1 MPTLMECVPNF
12 SEGRDPEVIRRIADA
27 IRAVEGVLLLDVDP
41 GPAANRTVVTFAGP
55 PAAVFEASFAAIAE
69 AAELIDMRAHSGEHP
84 RIGATDV
91 CPLVPLSGVTMEE
104 AVALARS
111 LAERVGRELE
121 IPVYCYENAAFRE
134 ERRKLSF
141 CRKGE
146 YEGLAER
153 LRDPRWKPDFGPAR
167 FNARSGATVI
177 GARNLLV
184 AYNVNLDTA
193 DPSPARAIAAEV
205 REKPSPGGNASSDR
219 NPGADTPRPPGGLR
233 ACRAIGWHIREY
245 GIAQVSLNLTD
256 LSVTPLHLAF
266 EEVSRRAEARGLRVT
281 GSEIVGLVPERA
293 LTEAGA
299 HFLRQRQGASGVS
312 KREMIRVAVHSLGL
326 DQLKPFVPEER
337 ILECRLAALSGGA

>member
-1 MPTLMECVPNF
+1 
-12 SEGRDPEVIRRIADA
+12 
-27 IRAVEGVLLLDVDP
+27 
-41 GPAANRTVVTFAGP
+41 
-55 PAAVFEASFAAIAE
+55 
-69 AAELIDMRAHSGEHP
+69 MRSHSGEHP
-84 RIGATDV
+84 RIGAADV
-91 CPLVPLSGVTMEE
+91 CPLVPVSGVSMEE

-111 LAERVGRELE
+111 LAERVGRELR
-121 IPVYCYENAAFRE
+121 IPVYCYEYAAFTE

-167 FNARSGATVI
+167 FNARSGAAVI
-177 GARNLLV
+177 GARHLLA

-205 REKPSPGGNASSDR
+205 REKAPGGEGPSDGRNAA
-219 NPGADTPRPPGGLR
+219 ADTLRAHGGLK

-256 LSVTPLHLAF
+256 LSLTSLHAAF
-266 EEVSRRAEARGLRVT
+266 EEVSRRAEARGIRVT

-293 LTEAGA
+293 LIEAGA
-299 HFLRQRQGASGVS
+299 HFLQKRRGESGAA
-312 KREMIRVAVHSLGL
+312 KEELIRVAVRSLGL
-326 DQLKPFVPEER
+326 DQLKPFIPEER
-337 ILECRLAALSGGA
+337 ILERRIAALAGGV